1 MPWVGVLLHAK
12 GVRAIV
18 CSTLQH
24 VVKIVSRFTEAL
36 AFLSPCFQSE
46 TYQEDI
52 YPMTPGT
59 EPALTPDEWLS
70 GVNRGKATGAALGGR
85 HGAPKTAGQWDG
97 TAALPDPLP
106 RSAPLRSHPDV
117 AEGGLQ
123 EDIQN
128 CL

>member
-1 MPWVGVLLHAK
+1 
-12 GVRAIV
+12 
-18 CSTLQH
+18 
-24 VVKIVSRFTEAL
+24 
-36 AFLSPCFQSE
+36 
-46 TYQEDI
+46 
-52 YPMTPGT
+52 MTPGT